1 MERIKQKGY
10 SSVLFQL
17 AERVAGQAP
26 SRSAVPASGNLEPA
40 TVVEEVGERAAVRRV
55 LEVKEEEELFEGNGE
70 TEVVTVCDGVGDN
83 ADLDVWRLDECA
95 ALRELVVGNG
105 CVTFVRE
112 LRLVGF
118 ERLEKVEVG
127 DGCFSQA
134 SGGVLELVNCPRL
147 RSVRIGDGSFV
158 KAVRAAFESGCE
170 VEG

>member
-10 SSVLFQL
+10 SSVLFRL

-26 SRSAVPASGNLEPA
+26 TCSAVPASGNLEPA
-40 TVVEEVGERAAVRRV
+40 TAVEEVGERAAVRRV
-55 LEVKEEEELFEGNGE
+55 LEVKEEEELFEGDGE
-70 TEVVTVCDGVGDN
+70 TEVVTVCDGVGDA

-105 CVTFVRE
+105 CVAFVRDVKIAG
-112 LRLVGF
+112 LAW
-118 ERLEKVEVG
+118 LEKVEVG

-134 SGGVLELVNCPRL
+134 SGGVFELVNCPRL

>member
-1 MERIKQKGY
+1 MRE
-10 SSVLFQL
+10 
-17 AERVAGQAP
+17 
-26 SRSAVPASGNLEPA
+26 
-40 TVVEEVGERAAVRRV
+40 
-55 LEVKEEEELFEGNGE
+55 
-70 TEVVTVCDGVGDN
+70 GVGDN

-95 ALRELVVGNG
+95 VLRELVVGNG

-134 SGGVLELVNCPRL
+134 SGGVFELVNCPRL